1 MSRRRRTS
9 GFLLK
14 PLCDL
19 SSSTY
24 RMQQQANSSLSS
36 TSSKP
41 HREILLTGRLLYIII
56 VSIIDY
62 RIFGKTLASILENLE
77 NYLLNCFDAVGIMLL
92 IKVTHGQRL
101 VMQRRRIPVL
111 DPFFDKFN
119 LLLWPRFQKVFH
131 ANITGIRSAH
141 PKKLGN
147 IELTPHYVSKYTHI
161 GIEHSC

>member
-1 MSRRRRTS
+1 MR
-9 GFLLK
+9 
-14 PLCDL
+14 C
-19 SSSTY
+19 
-24 RMQQQANSSLSS
+24 
-36 TSSKP
+36 
-41 HREILLTGRLLYIII
+41 
-56 VSIIDY
+56 

-131 ANITGIRSAH
+131 ANITGIRNAQ

-147 IELTPHYVSKYTHI
+147 IELTPHYVSKYARLTIVHY
-161 GIEHSC
+161 S